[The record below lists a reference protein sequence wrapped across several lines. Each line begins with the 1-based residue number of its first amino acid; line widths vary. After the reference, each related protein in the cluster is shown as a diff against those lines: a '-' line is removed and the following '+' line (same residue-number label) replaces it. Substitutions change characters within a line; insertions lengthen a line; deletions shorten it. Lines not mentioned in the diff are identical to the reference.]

1 MTLQPV
7 GTGTSITTGT
17 ASQQSEP
24 IAGKSTAIRIFAAS
38 QNTFVAIGTN
48 PTATTNDFAIPSGT
62 VGTIAFSNTS
72 AVISS
77 ISTATTYTYINFTQG
92 TSSPFQ
98 AGDYVSVTSG
108 TQDYYDFTH
117 KRVKQVYSSSSAPNY
132 GAGENW
138 FSNRIVVENDYG
150 RNISTSLVD
159 RGGGI
164 GDATMRGSLKVAAI
178 TDSGSGK
185 AYIQQVQIA
194 GDA

>member
-62 VGTIAFSNTS
+62 VGTLAFTNTS
-72 AVISS
+72 SIVSS
-77 ISTATTYTYINFTQG
+77 ISTATTYTYINFPQG

-98 AGDYVSVTSG
+98 AGDYVSLSSAG
-108 TQDYYDFTH
+108 QDYYDFTY
-117 KRVKQVYSSSSAPNY
+117 KRVKQVYSGADQSQY

-138 FSNRIVVENDYG
+138 FSNRIIVENDYG
-150 RNISTSLVD
+150 RNISTSLID
-159 RGGGI
+159 RGGGN
-164 GDATMRGSLKVAAI
+164 GDAVIRGSLKIAAI

-194 GDA
+194 GEA